1 MELRPGQIAISS
13 MGCAELLLG
22 AELSGKPVENRL
34 IVERFTEPL
43 QKLNFDQSAAVV
55 YSSLRAH
62 LQKEGALISPNDLII
77 ASTVLA
83 HQALLVTAKVGEFS
97 RVPGLRVENWA
108 T

>member
-62 LQKEGALISPNDLII
+62 LQKEGALIAFGKAVSLTTFKPHPNGFLW
-77 ASTVLA
+77 SRTV
-83 HQALLVTAKVGEFS
+83 GFRFFS
-97 RVPGLRVENWA
+97 SFRVLCVHG
-108 T
+108 